1 MPRTSLTTCSLLLAG
16 VLAGAAA
23 PTAAKPSAPAD
34 AVVTRVID
42 GDTLVVQVANQAPLT
57 VRIRDIDAP
66 EICQAHG
73 PEAKQALEEYALG
86 KTVQLTTHAR
96 DSHGRTIGT
105 LVADGQSLGTRMVQ
119 EGHAWSVRVK
129 WDNGPLVKQERQAKA
144 LLRGLHATA
153 GSIPPKQF
161 RATMPACPPPGAAAQ
176 PAPAPRKP

>member
-1 MPRTSLTTCSLLLAG
+1 MSSPRPILCSLWLLVACIAASPA
-16 VLAGAAA
+16 LASK
-23 PTAAKPSAPAD
+23 KPPATVD

-42 GDTLVVQVANQAPLT
+42 GDTLVVQVPNQAPQT

-73 PEAKQALEEYALG
+73 PEAKKALEEYVLG

-96 DSHGRTIGT
+96 DPHGRTIGT
-105 LVADGQSLGTRMVQ
+105 LLADGQSLGARMVQ
-119 EGHAWSVRVK
+119 EGHAWSVRHK

-153 GSIPPKQF
+153 GAVQPKQF
-161 RATMPACPPPGAAAQ
+161 RASNPSCPPTQ
-176 PAPAPRKP
+176 P